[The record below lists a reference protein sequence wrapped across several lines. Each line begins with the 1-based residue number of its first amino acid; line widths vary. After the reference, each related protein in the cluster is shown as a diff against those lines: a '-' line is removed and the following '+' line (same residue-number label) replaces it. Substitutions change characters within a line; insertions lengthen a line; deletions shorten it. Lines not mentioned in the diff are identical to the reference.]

1 MVNSYIIHLERSTQ
15 RKPLVE
21 DLKRALPNAIVLSA
35 IDGKEISELEL
46 SKVIRQTIFEPKYPF
61 TLGKSEIGC
70 FLSHRAA
77 WQKIANGQADFGIVV
92 EDDIQ
97 TGPDF
102 DAILQEALA
111 LANKDSLIRFPIKNR
126 ERPAQDVVVNN
137 IAHIFRPK
145 EIGLTAALYVLGKT
159 AAKRLVDRSELIDR
173 PVDTWLQMRWVTGVD
188 SLTVWPT
195 HISSAASLHGGSTI
209 QVKQRNLWHK
219 LKRSISRSRYRA
231 YITRKSKI
239 S

>member
-15 RKPLVE
+15 RKPLVQ
-21 DLKRALPNAIVLSA
+21 DLERTLPNAIVLSA
-35 IDGKEISELEL
+35 IDGKEIPELEL
-46 SKVIRQTIFEPKYPF
+46 SKIIRPIIFEPRYPF

-77 WQKIANGQADFGIVV
+77 WQKIANGNADFGVIV
-92 EDDIQ
+92 EDDIK
-97 TGPDF
+97 TGHGF
-102 DAILQEALA
+102 ESVLQEAFA
-111 LANKDSLIRFPIKNR
+111 IANKDSLIRFPIKNR
-126 ERPAQDVVVNN
+126 ERSAQDIVVKN

-159 AAKRLVDRSELIDR
+159 AAKKLVDGSELIDR

-188 SLTVWPT
+188 SLSVWPS
-195 HISSAASLHGGSTI
+195 HISSAANLYGGSTI
-209 QVKQRNLWHK
+209 QVKQRHLLNK
-219 LKRSISRSRYRA
+219 LKRSFSRNRYRV
-231 YITRKSKI
+231 YITRRSKT